1 MSRILIKVEKD
12 DIKTSKSG
20 NNIMIQCDNNIDLIF
35 TPEALKEIIND
46 YNNIVSDVIGSSIPN
61 PPEPPKDRILRE
73 DGKGLVPP
81 KNYRG

>member
-1 MSRILIKVEKD
+1 MKKISHFICKKSEPEK
-12 DIKTSKSG
+12 IEEGLK
-20 NNIMIQCDNNIDLIF
+20 MRNID
-35 TPEALKEIIND
+35 ADSII
-46 YNNIVSDVIGSSIPN
+46 SIIEDRETIKIWYKTESKHLPP